1 VGVPG
6 WNGFGENGT
15 KGEAGCWRF
24 DMVESGRIACPDGS
38 VDGERGRG
46 CTGRWTDY

>member
-1 VGVPG
+1 VVVEGVLG

-24 DMVESGRIACPDGS
+24 DMVESGRIAYPDGRS
-38 VDGERGRG
+38 MGKRQWVDI
-46 CTGRWTDY
+46 TN